1 MPSSFVSYFEPFIA
15 AFAFATLP
23 WSPAVLYGAYSAS
36 WTLNSVSGTMWFA
49 IVPTVGPPHVWR
61 SAALSMI
68 QFIALRTWMSSNG
81 GCVRFIVRYQ
91 VRSPE
96 FWWKYGFRLG
106 VVAYFAGPAAGCST
120 VARSS

>member
-1 MPSSFVSYFEPFIA
+1 MPGSTPRVSEISSTFLHALALHVPLPFVSYFEPFIA

-23 WSPAVLYGAYSAS
+23 WSPGVLYGAYSAS
-36 WTLNSVSGTMWFA
+36 WLLNSVSGTMWFA
-49 IVPTVGPPHVWR
+49 IVPIVGPPHACL

-96 FWWKYGFRLG
+96 F
-106 VVAYFAGPAAGCST
+106 
-120 VARSS
+120 